1 VDTALTLRTLPA
13 DPETLRSL
21 FLFEALAEEQLG
33 PLVDNAQLIDV
44 DTGRIFAEGDPARF
58 FYVLV
63 DGELAVSKR
72 AGERDVET
80 HRTTHR
86 GTYCGATA
94 AFIECPPEEYTF
106 TVRVVSPSLL
116 VRIDAEFFGEFMRT
130 HYNLAVHML
139 QGLIVDHEGVHQI
152 IDQQHR
158 IAAAATISAGLM
170 HGLNN
175 PVGAI
180 TRVAAQLRRRHNEAH
195 QNRLYAFLPR
205 TAAAVYDALRCGAEV
220 AAAAANASAL
230 EVADQEEAMC
240 NWLAAHAVD
249 EPWDIAPVLVAAGL
263 DMAWL
268 HHADAALTK
277 VDAGSALPAVIAGI
291 ADSIDTRLLIDELS
305 SASAEV
311 SALVESARE
320 YSQLD
325 SSPLVLADIHGLLDS
340 TLTVLSTVVGTEI
353 TVAKVYAAGVPPI
366 ACYAGELN
374 QAWTNII
381 QNAVDAVQSAHTEGG
396 LITIRTAVID
406 DINLQVEIGDNGP
419 GIPSEVR
426 ERVFQPFFT
435 TKPVGKGIGM
445 GLDLA
450 WRVIVGRHGGTLNVE
465 SAPGATRFIAR
476 IPLQRRRP
484 SDLSICSG

>member
-1 VDTALTLRTLPA
+1 VDTALTLRALPA
-13 DPETLRSL
+13 DPQTLRSL
-21 FLFEALAEEQLG
+21 FLFEALTEEQLG
-33 PLVDNAQLIDV
+33 SLVDNAQLV
-44 DTGRIFAEGDPARF
+44 DLNTGVIFAEGDPARF

-72 AGERDVET
+72 AGEREVET
-80 HRTTHR
+80 QRTTHR

-94 AFIECPPEEYTF
+94 AFIECPPEQYTF
-106 TVRVVSPSLL
+106 TVRAVSPSRL
-116 VRIDAEFFGEFMRT
+116 VRIDATFFGEFMRS
-130 HYNLAVHML
+130 HYKLAVHML

-180 TRVAAQLRRRHNEAH
+180 ARVAAQLRHRHNEAH
-195 QNRLYAFLPR
+195 QNRLYAFLPGA
-205 TAAAVYDALRCGAEV
+205 AAAVYDALRCGAEV
-220 AAAAANASAL
+220 AAAAANVSVL
-230 EVADQEEAMC
+230 QVADQEEAMC

-249 EPWDIAPVLVAAGL
+249 EPWDIAPVLVSAGL

-268 HHADAALTK
+268 QHAETALTK
-277 VDAGSALPAVIAGI
+277 VGAGSALPAVIAGI
-291 ADSIDTRLLIDELS
+291 ADSVDTRLLIDELS

-311 SALVESARE
+311 SALVDSARE

-325 SSPLVLADIHGLLDS
+325 SSPLVIADIHSLLDS
-340 TLTVLSTVVGTEI
+340 NLTVMSTVLGPEI
-353 TVAKVYAAGVPPI
+353 AVAKIYAAGVPPI
-366 ACYAGELN
+366 ACYASELN

-381 QNAVDAVQSAHTEGG
+381 HNAVDALRSAHTEGS

-406 DINLQVEIGDNGP
+406 GINLQVEIGDNGP
-419 GIPSEVR
+419 GIPSDVR
-426 ERVFQPFFT
+426 DRVFQPFFT
-435 TKPVGKGIGM
+435 TKPIGKGIGM

-465 SAPGATRFIAR
+465 SVPGASRFIAR
-476 IPLQRRRP
+476 IPLQRNRA
-484 SDLSICSG
+484 SDFSICSS